1 MFHLLRQRNFALLWF
16 GGLISLMGDSV
27 LLVALP
33 YFVYQKSGSTLAS
46 AVMVAAELL
55 PRLLFGSIAGV
66 FVDRWDRKK
75 VMVFTSIAQ
84 GVIILPLL
92 LVKST
97 ESIWIVYVV
106 SFFQVTLAMFFGP
119 AENAFLPLLVHKDE
133 LLPANSL
140 NALNN
145 NLARLIGPP
154 VGGAMLAFSGLSG
167 VVFFDSITFVVAGL
181 LIFGIK
187 YSAKI
192 SQPPPSAENVLVKSN
207 ALHTFLTEWTEGM
220 DIVRKNR
227 SVLVL
232 FISVV
237 LLNFGGV
244 MIDPLGAAYMVDIVK
259 ASAEVFGWLVTVQA
273 IGGILGG
280 LLAGKV
286 NKKMATARVYGWS
299 ELILGFMIF
308 IRYNIPE
315 LPILFVMTFLLGL
328 PAALGAAALDT
339 LFQQKV
345 PNTHLGRIIGALNT
359 TVGLTS
365 LFGVLGISGVLG
377 EVLGIIP
384 VLNIAAAITGL
395 TGVIVLVFLPAKEG
409 SETVATSV

>member
-33 YFVYQKSGSTLAS
+33 YFVFQKTGSTLAS

-75 VMVFTSIAQ
+75 VMVITSIAQ
-84 GVIILPLL
+84 GIIILPLL
-92 LVKST
+92 LVRS
-97 ESIWIVYVV
+97 SDSMWIVYTV
-106 SFFQVTLAMFFGP
+106 SFFQTALALFFGP
-119 AENAFLPLLVHKDE
+119 AENALLPLLVNEKE

-154 VGGAMLAFSGLSG
+154 VGGALLALSGLIG
-167 VVFFDSITFVVAGL
+167 VVIFDSITFLIAGL
-181 LIFGIK
+181 MIMVIT
-187 YSAKI
+187 YSPPAKI
-192 SQPPPSAENVLVKSN
+192 SEETSEEYKPP
-207 ALHTFLTEWTEGM
+207 HFWREWREGI
-220 DIVRKNR
+220 DIVRHNR
-227 SVLVL
+227 VIAVL

-244 MIDPLGAAYMVDIVK
+244 MIDPLGAPYMVKIVK
-259 ASAEVFGWLVTVQA
+259 AGPDVFGWLVTVQA
-273 IGGILGG
+273 VGGIIGG

-286 NKKMATARVYGWS
+286 NQKTSTKNVYAWS
-299 ELILGFMIF
+299 EIILGIMIF
-308 IRYNIPE
+308 IRYNIPY
-315 LPILFVMTFLLGL
+315 LPVLFVTTFVVGL

-365 LFGVLGISGVLG
+365 LFGVLGISGILG
-377 EVLGIIP
+377 ELLGIIP
-384 VLNIAAAITGL
+384 VLDIAAAVTALTGL
-395 TGVIVLVFLPAKEG
+395 IVLVFLPAEQERREI
-409 SETVATSV
+409 SNPV